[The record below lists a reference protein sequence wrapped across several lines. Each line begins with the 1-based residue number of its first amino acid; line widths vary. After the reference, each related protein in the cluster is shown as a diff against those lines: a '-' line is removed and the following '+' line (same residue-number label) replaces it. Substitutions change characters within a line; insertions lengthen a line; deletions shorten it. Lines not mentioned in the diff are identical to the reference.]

1 MFRVMFSRLE
11 LRSSGE
17 DCGMIIDQAVED
29 MNTDLLKLLQTTTQV
44 TYKIDLYQCYFLY
57 TTSVALDDVLH
68 GR

>member
-1 MFRVMFSRLE
+1 
-11 LRSSGE
+11 
-17 DCGMIIDQAVED
+17 MIIDQAVED